1 MRSMTSLQ
9 TALDGLSPRRL
20 FLLLAP
26 GAYREDERRDPD
38 RNEEDVRHGGHAGR
52 EPDRAEE
59 RVSVDDQDEPAHGGA
74 HDAGRQYA
82 DDVGRDGGGDQTTE
96 EQGSYD
102 RPWHLRQAEAEQ
114 ETDARANGD
123 NELAGIDGAD
133 DLTWLHT
140 SGREQRRRRDRP
152 PASAAEGVEEP
163 GHEPERAQE
172 PSWDR
177 PDLDGTLGPPER
189 ELAEDVD
196 PEYEQEYG
204 DRRLHVSRRRLQRS
218 RPNQYQRSQ
227 ESPNSTGN
235 GEPDDLGP

>member
-38 RNEEDVRHGGHAGR
+38 RNEEDVGHGGHAGR
-52 EPDRAEE
+52 EPDRTEE
-59 RVSVDDQDEPAHGGA
+59 RVSVDDQDEPAYGGA
-74 HDAGRQYA
+74 HDAGREYA
-82 DDVGRDGGGDQTTE
+82 DDVGRDGGGAQTTE

-102 RPWHLRQAEAEQ
+102 RPRHLRQAEAEQ
-114 ETDARANGD
+114 EADARANGD

-140 SGREQRRRRDRP
+140 SRREQRRRRDGTP
-152 PASAAEGVEEP
+152 PTAAEGVEEP

-172 PSWDR
+172 PSGDV
-177 PDLDGTLGPPER
+177 PDHYWTLVPPER

-196 PEYEQEYG
+196 PEYEEKYG
-204 DRRLHVSRRRLQRS
+204 HRRLDVARRRFQRG
-218 RPNQYQRSQ
+218 RPDQPPALRPPPRARS
-227 ESPNSTGN
+227 
-235 GEPDDLGP
+235 

>member
-9 TALDGLSPRRL
+9 RALDGLASRRL

-38 RNEEDVRHGGHAGR
+38 RNEEDVGHGGHAGR
-52 EPDRAEE
+52 ESDRAEE

-102 RPWHLRQAEAEQ
+102 RPRHLRQTKAEQ
-114 ETDARANGD
+114 EADARANGD
-123 NELAGIDGAD
+123 HELAGIDGAD
-133 DLTWLHT
+133 DLARLHAPR
-140 SGREQRRRRDRP
+140 REQRRRRDGT
-152 PASAAEGVEEP
+152 PAAAAEGVEEP
-163 GHEPERAQE
+163 GHEPERAQKRRG
-172 PSWDR
+172 DR
-177 PDLDGTLGPPER
+177 PDLDGTLGPPES
-189 ELAEDVD
+189 EPAEDVD

-204 DRRLHVSRRRLQRS
+204 DRRLDVGRRRLERGC
-218 RPNQYQRSQ
+218 PYQQQSAR
-227 ESPNSTGN
+227 
-235 GEPDDLGP
+235 